1 MCAFDCVLCLGVLLT
16 DKVLL
21 LQLEHPKLKSQGLD
35 LERIKA
41 IVKTDSKQR
50 YDLILENSD
59 GIKLEAISPGSIS
72 PLSKAASTASSI
84 MEPVAEGTSSGEI
97 TKEAI
102 WLIKARQGHSIKVLS
117 LPNI

>member
-1 MCAFDCVLCLGVLLT
+1 M
-16 DKVLL
+16 
-21 LQLEHPKLKSQGLD
+21 QLEHPKLKSQGLD

-59 GIKLEAISPGSIS
+59 GIKLEAISPGSMSS
-72 PLSKAASTASSI
+72 PSKAGPTASSI
-84 MEPVAEGTSSGEI
+84 MEPAAEGTSSGEI
-97 TKEAI
+97 TKEVI

-117 LPNI
+117 LPKNYDPI